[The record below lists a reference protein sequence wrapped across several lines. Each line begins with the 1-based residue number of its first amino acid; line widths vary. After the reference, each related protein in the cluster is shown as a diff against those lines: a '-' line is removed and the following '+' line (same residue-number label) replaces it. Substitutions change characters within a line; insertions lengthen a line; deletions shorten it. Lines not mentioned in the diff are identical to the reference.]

1 MEQTPQKIFENFLNK
16 TIDKATL
23 VENLTSIIENSDN
36 LNVRKDCL
44 EILKNINLKDE
55 NTFKFLENLLI
66 SDKFEVI
73 RRIAAELIKQKF
85 IEKAIEPMKWALFH
99 EESPENLQIIYD
111 ILIEIVRNL
120 GKEDDSTAKSILYNE
135 ITKIDQKEF
144 NLGLENNREFEVFEK
159 FKEANL
165 IDILVNYYTLI
176 FLKKNFWRVK
186 YKIDNCTVTELD
198 FIFKGLTSIP
208 NAIKNLSSIKALIFR
223 YNQILNLPD
232 WIGSLSSLESLNLNV
247 NNINKLPDSIGSLS
261 SLKELLL
268 WKNDLK
274 NLPDS
279 IGSLRSL
286 ESLNLRLNQLEDLP
300 ETIAN
305 LNSLKELNL
314 HDNKLIEI
322 PQSIGLLRSLEKL
335 NLSWNELRIIPNSI
349 GKLSSLKILDLGRNE
364 LEIIPNSIG
373 SLSSL
378 EDLNL
383 SENNLKTIP
392 DSIGNLKSLQKLD
405 LSRNE
410 LINLPENIENLRA
423 LKELYIGDNRLN
435 NQYPKAFRN
444 LEANGVK
451 IYY

>member
-1 MEQTPQKIFENFLNK
+1 MEPTPQKIFENFLNK
-16 TIDKATL
+16 TIDKSTL
-23 VENLTSIIENSDN
+23 IQNLISIIENSDN
-36 LNVRKDCL
+36 LNIRIESL
-44 EILKNINLKDE
+44 EILKNVNVKDE
-55 NTFKFLENLLI
+55 YTFRFLENLLI

-73 RRIAAELIKQKF
+73 RKIAAELIKQKF
-85 IEKAIEPMKWALFH
+85 IEKAIEPMKFGLFH
-99 EESPENLQIIYD
+99 EDSPENLQIVYD

-120 GKEDDSTAKSILYNE
+120 GKGNNYIAKSILYNE

-159 FKEANL
+159 FKEADL

-186 YKIDNCTVTELD
+186 FKINNCKIIELD

-208 NAIKNLSSIKALIFR
+208 NAIKNLSSIKSLIFR

-247 NNINKLPDSIGSLS
+247 NNITKLPDSIGSLN

-274 NLPDS
+274 SLPDS

-286 ESLNLRLNQLEDLP
+286 EFLNLRLNQLEDLP
-300 ETIAN
+300 ETIMN

-314 HDNKLIEI
+314 HDNRLIEL

-335 NLSWNELRIIPNSI
+335 NLSWNELKRIPDSI
-349 GKLSSLKILDLGRNE
+349 GKLASLKILDLGRNE
-364 LEIIPNSIG
+364 LETIPNSIG

-383 SENNLKTIP
+383 SENYLKTIP
-392 DSIGNLKSLQKLD
+392 NSIGNLKSLQKLD

-410 LINLPENIENLRA
+410 LNYLPENIENLSD
-423 LKELYIGDNRLN
+423 LKELYVGDNRLN
-435 NQYPKAFRN
+435 SQYPKAIKK
-444 LEANGVK
+444 LENRGIK